1 MYIVCV
7 TDQKN
12 MNYITDQKNMNYK
25 EDMGVHWMSHLPE
38 EHEL

>member
-12 MNYITDQKNMNYK
+12 MNYK
-25 EDMGVHWMSHLPE
+25 EDMDVHCLCHLPE
-38 EHEL
+38 EHK